1 MALQLYKIGSVEVGS
16 AGSATIAFSNIPSGY
31 TDLKLVMSA
40 RTDGAS
46 ANNYGYLDLAF
57 NGSTANYTMRRLLG
71 YSTAANS
78 GSGTTFSTPQNTN
91 TATSNTFSNMEIYF
105 PNYTSANYKSIS
117 VDGVTENNSGAA
129 EAAFC
134 TLEAG
139 LWSSTSAIT
148 SLTFSV
154 RSGYG
159 TTIQQYST
167 ATLYGIL

>member
-16 AGSATIAFSNIPSGY
+16 AGASTVTFSSIPQGY
-31 TDLKLVMSA
+31 TDLKLVASV

-46 ANNYGYLDLAF
+46 ANNYGYLDIAF
-57 NGSTANYTMRRLLG
+57 NGSTANYSARRILG
-71 YSTAANS
+71 YSTAVNS
-78 GSGTTFSTPQNTN
+78 GSGTAFLTPQDTN
-91 TATSNTFSNMEIYF
+91 TATSNTFSNMEVYI
-105 PNYTSANYKSIS
+105 PNYTFSSYKSLS

-139 LWSSTSAIT
+139 FWSSTSAIT
-148 SLTFSV
+148 SLAFSV

-159 TTIQQYST
+159 TTIQQYT
-167 ATLYGIL
+167 TFTLYGIL

>member
-1 MALQLYKIGSVEVGS
+1 MALQLYKIATVEVGS
-16 AGSATIAFSNIPSGY
+16 AGASSMAFSSIPQGY
-31 TDLKLVMSA
+31 TDLRLVMSA

-57 NGSTANYTMRRLLG
+57 NGSTANYSARRILG

-78 GSGTTFSTPQNTN
+78 GSGTAFLTPQNTN
-91 TATSNTFSNMEIYF
+91 AATSNTFSNMEITI
-105 PNYTSANYKSIS
+105 PNYTSANYKSLS

-159 TTIQQYST
+159 TTFQQYTT